1 MKENKAIKKAIGELE
16 QVSRD
21 EKIRRI
27 AELKE
32 KYIRDEQASLEY
44 AKDEGYKTGKEEG
57 MKAGIEEGMKA
68 GIEEGMKAGRNEGKN
83 EIAKNMLKENLSID
97 LISRLTSLSQEEI
110 EKLKE

>member
-1 MKENKAIKKAIGELE
+1 MEENKAIKKAIGELE
-16 QVSRD
+16 QVSGD

-83 EIAKNMLKENLSID
+83 EIAKNMLKENLSIE